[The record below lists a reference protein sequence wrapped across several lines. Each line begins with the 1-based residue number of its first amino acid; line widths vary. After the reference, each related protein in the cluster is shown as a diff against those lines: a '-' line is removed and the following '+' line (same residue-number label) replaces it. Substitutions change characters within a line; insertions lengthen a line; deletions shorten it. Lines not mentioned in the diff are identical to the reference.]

1 MMNHCKKIP
10 ISKRLLCCAELV
22 PPCGTVADVGTDHGY
37 LGIYLLQS
45 GRCARVIAVDLREK
59 PLASARA
66 NAAAFGIPIA
76 FPLGGRG
83 PGAKPPKG
91 MACASAHSAPALP
104 AEPHRGSGAE
114 RACTGADEG
123 ESPNVQTAITGGMEF
138 VLSDGL
144 HNIEPGAFD
153 TLVLAGMGG
162 DLISNILA
170 EAPWLDGGAYSLI
183 LQPQSAANDLRRW
196 LGERSWAIE
205 RERLVRDGRFLYSVM
220 LVHPGQGRA
229 LSPGEQYVSPALRRE
244 GDPLYADYLART
256 RRALELTVRGI
267 TKSADPTDLARAAY
281 YQAALEEVASL
292 GAL

>member
-83 PGAKPPKG
+83 PGA
-91 MACASAHSAPALP
+91 H
-104 AEPHRGSGAE
+104 
-114 RACTGADEG
+114 TGADEG

-267 TKSADPTDLARAAY
+267 TKSADPSDLARAAY

>member
-1 MMNHCKKIP
+1 MKLP

-37 LGIYLLQS
+37 LGVYLLRA
-45 GRCARVIAVDLREK
+45 GRCGRVIAADLREK

-66 NAAAFGIPIA
+66 NAALFAV
-76 FPLGGRG
+76 
-83 PGAKPPKG
+83 
-91 MACASAHSAPALP
+91 
-104 AEPHRGSGAE
+104 EE
-114 RACTGADEG
+114 RM
-123 ESPNVQTAITGGMEF
+123 SF

-144 HNIEPGAFD
+144 HNFEAGSFD

-162 DLISNILA
+162 DLITRILA
-170 EAPWLDGGAYSLI
+170 DAPWLAGGPYTLI

-196 LGERSWAIE
+196 LGERSWAID

-220 LVHPGQGRA
+220 AVRPGQGSA

-256 RRALELTVRGI
+256 RRALELTVSGI
-267 TKSADPTDLARAAY
+267 TQSTDPADLARAAY
-281 YQAALEEVASL
+281 YRAALEEVASL